1 VSAIRVL
8 IADDHGLVRRGLRE
22 LLKQVDG
29 VEVIAEA
36 TSGYEAVEL
45 AVSQRPHVVLMDISM
60 AGMNGLEAA
69 KRIIAAAPEV
79 RVLMLSMHSDEQ
91 YVSQAIA
98 AGASGYLL
106 KSADVAE
113 LDRAIHAV
121 SQGQG
126 YLTPAVSGPVLAG
139 LARGALPR
147 AAETEKLSPRQREVL
162 QLIAE
167 GLSTKAIAQKLKL
180 SAKTVET
187 HRTELMR
194 RLDIHDV
201 AGLVRYAI
209 RHGLVST
216 DT

>member
-1 VSAIRVL
+1 VSAIRVI

-45 AVSQRPHVVLMDISM
+45 ALSQRPHVVLMDISM

-69 KRIIAAAPEV
+69 KRIVAAAPEV

-113 LDRAIHAV
+113 LDRAIRAV

-126 YLTPAVSGPVLAG
+126 YLAPAVSGPVLAG